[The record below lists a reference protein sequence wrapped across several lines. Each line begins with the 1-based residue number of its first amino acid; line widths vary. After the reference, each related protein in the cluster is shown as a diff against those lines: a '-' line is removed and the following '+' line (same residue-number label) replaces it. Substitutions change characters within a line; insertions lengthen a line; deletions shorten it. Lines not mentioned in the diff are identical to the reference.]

1 MWLSNIFTGFDDEEK
16 VKIRPV
22 CWLREM
28 LQQKSHKSV
37 TEFGK
42 KKMGER
48 KGENLK
54 DRKKFVVVGGKN
66 SVFTFFLSDI
76 RMVQSP
82 MHAMYGYR

>member
-1 MWLSNIFTGFDDEEK
+1 
-16 VKIRPV
+16 
-22 CWLREM
+22 
-28 LQQKSHKSV
+28 
-37 TEFGK
+37 
-42 KKMGER
+42 MGER

-66 SVFTFFLSDI
+66 NDFTFFLSDI

>member
-1 MWLSNIFTGFDDEEK
+1 
-16 VKIRPV
+16 
-22 CWLREM
+22 M
-28 LQQKSHKSV
+28 LIERNVTTKKSQISDRIW
-37 TEFGK
+37 K